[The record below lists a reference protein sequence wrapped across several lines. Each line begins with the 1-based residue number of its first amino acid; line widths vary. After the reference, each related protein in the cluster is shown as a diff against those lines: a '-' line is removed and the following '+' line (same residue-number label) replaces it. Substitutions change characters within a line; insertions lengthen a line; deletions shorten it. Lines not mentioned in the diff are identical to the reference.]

1 MTKSVFDAEVDLA
14 RVVGFIDR
22 LTDTGA
28 LTDSEARVVLTRV
41 AGEFPAVVGGLILR
55 VRLDKTRV

>member
-1 MTKSVFDAEVDLA
+1 MTKGVFDAEVDLA

-22 LTDTGA
+22 LT
-28 LTDSEARVVLTRV
+28 
-41 AGEFPAVVGGLILR
+41 VVGGLILR

>member
-1 MTKSVFDAEVDLA
+1 MTKGVFDAEVDLA

-41 AGEFPAVVGGLILR
+41 AGSFLLLLVG
-55 VRLDKTRV
+55 